1 MKKEARD
8 SNTSLN
14 DNSFGVSSVILG
26 IFTILSPAPLYG
38 FISGVTGLIFS
49 FKQKKISKNRWS
61 RWGLAL
67 SIIGIILNILAYIL
81 LIRNPEILNQ
91 IISQYNAP

>member
-1 MKKEARD
+1 MKKEAREHA
-8 SNTSLN
+8 SLN
-14 DNSFGVSSVILG
+14 DNSFGVASVILG

-38 FISGVTGLIFS
+38 FISGITALIFS
-49 FKQKKISKNRWS
+49 FKQKKISKNNWS

-91 IISQYNAP
+91 LISQYNAPY